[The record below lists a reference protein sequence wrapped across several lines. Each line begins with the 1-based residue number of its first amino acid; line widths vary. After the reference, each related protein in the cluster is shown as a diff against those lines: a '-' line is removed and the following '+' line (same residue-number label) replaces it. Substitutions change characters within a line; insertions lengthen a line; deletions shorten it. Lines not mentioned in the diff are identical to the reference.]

1 MLIYCLWRFLRA
13 FILACVEFIV
23 YFSIKTYLFYFT
35 QLFFKNTT
43 LNYLYTL
50 RFIKYYFFINF
61 YLFINSPKSYLPS
74 PQTKTTI
81 SLITVFLSKPIKPK
95 THTHTHSLFVSLTR
109 GPHGN
114 HSLTSTPPTPPR
126 QINSKSIHNSFCNDP
141 NNQILPDLIGYL
153 VDDFNI

>member
-61 YLFINSPKSYLPS
+61 YLLMLPNHISSLLKQKSL
-74 PQTKTTI
+74 
-81 SLITVFLSKPIKPK
+81 SLSHTASLTHSFYLSKLIKPK
-95 THTHTHSLFVSLTR
+95 THTHVGARKSLSHIIATYPAITYQPKIHPQPILQR
-109 GPHGN
+109 SRQPD
-114 HSLTSTPPTPPR
+114 PPWSDWRP
-126 QINSKSIHNSFCNDP
+126 
-141 NNQILPDLIGYL
+141 
-153 VDDFNI
+153 